1 MKPEKL
7 DELLTLLYQQQ
18 EASESFESGWR
29 AAIRREERLM
39 MDEKK
44 LNKKWNWRTVW
55 KAAVPAFCALLLIIG
70 SLSVADFA
78 KNNRSVSNSVE
89 LNDSAYS
96 NPSDYS
102 NSKGTAALGSPEVK
116 MASKSRSTEFEAA
129 EIMADSMDYG
139 NGIAGASSNEESSG
153 AFYDSTLERKLIRT
167 VSLTI
172 RTVNYDEDYAAIQ
185 TLLKETGGYVEYSSR
200 SGDGKNGN
208 ARRTY
213 LTLRVPSARLDE
225 FLNGTE
231 GIGRVTE
238 ITESTVDQTTAY
250 YDNET
255 RLNTL
260 RDKLNRL
267 NELMKEAGDLS
278 DLIELEGAV
287 SDTQYQIDS
296 YETAQRMIQN
306 RVDMSEVSLELREE
320 TVREQTQVKEYSL
333 GERIAAAFESG
344 WKAFLT
350 FFGNLLVF
358 LTMALPVI
366 AAVGVVIAVIVII
379 RRKKTVA
386 KEKQNQREE

>member
-18 EASESFESGWR
+18 EAPESFESGWR

-44 LNKKWNWRTVW
+44 WNKKWNWRKLW
-55 KAAVPAFCALLLIIG
+55 RAAVPALCVLLLIIG
-70 SLSVADFA
+70 SLSVSDFA
-78 KNNRSVSNSVE
+78 KNDRSMSNSVD

-96 NPSDYS
+96 NTSGYSD
-102 NSKGTAALGSPEVK
+102 SKGMAALGSSDIK
-116 MASKSRSTEFEAA
+116 MASKSRSSEFEAA
-129 EIMADSMDYG
+129 EIMADSVEYG
-139 NGIAGASSNEESSG
+139 DSTAATWSNGGNSG
-153 AFYDSTLERKLIRT
+153 GIYDSALERKLIRT
-167 VSLTI
+167 VSLSI
-172 RTVNYDEDYAAIQ
+172 RTVNYDEDYDAIQ
-185 TLLKETGGYVEYSSR
+185 ALLKKTGGYVEYSSR
-200 SGDGKNGN
+200 SGDGKNGSV
-208 ARRTY
+208 RRTY

-231 GIGRVTE
+231 GIGRMTE
-238 ITESTVDQTTAY
+238 ITESTVDQTTTY

-267 NELMKEAGDLS
+267 NELMKEAGDLGN
-278 DLIELEGAV
+278 LIELEGAI

-320 TVREQTQVKEYSL
+320 TVREQTHVKEYSL

-344 WKAFLT
+344 WKAFLA

-366 AAVGVVIAVIVII
+366 AAVGVVIAVIVVIY
-379 RRKKTVA
+379 RKKTAV
-386 KEKQNQREE
+386 KEKKNQREE